1 MEAVAETTIVS
12 RILLQF
18 LNEYFIWAKL
28 VTFHLGKHATIQQPI
43 NFNGASFDCLL
54 SF

>member
-12 RILLQF
+12 RIFLLF
-18 LNEYFIWAKL
+18 LNEHFIWPKQ
-28 VTFHLGKHATIQQPI
+28 VTFHLGKHAAIQQPI
-43 NFNGASFDCLL
+43 NFNGASFVCLL